1 MTISR
6 RAALL
11 GLSASTLA
19 GACASNGFP
28 AMTFAHAGTDKRL
41 VAIFLRGGVDG
52 LSLVPPYAE
61 PTLKA
66 LRGPLVD
73 DMPGSGGPNA
83 MHKLDGMF
91 AVNPDLPFFH
101 ELFSAGELVVLH
113 STASPYRDRS
123 HFDAQDVVDRGTTD
137 RGLRQGWLNRVVG
150 RLPDGGR
157 PARADLALGVGPTLP
172 LSLRGP
178 EPAGS
183 WSPPVQSTIASETF
197 ERLAALYRNDAD
209 LGAPFINAVSAGKLA
224 GGVMGAMGASDSPF
238 EEMATVAAGFLRERM
253 GPRIVTIDFGNW
265 DSHSDQNARELITP
279 QNQWPGRYPSF
290 YRKLNSGMRALR
302 TGLGSTWQDTAVL
315 IFTEFGRT
323 VRVNGTNGTDHGTAG
338 AAMLAGGAVAGGR
351 VISDW
356 RGLAPRDLL
365 EDRDLYPTTDIRSL
379 FKATLR
385 EHMGLS
391 DTDIE
396 TTVFPQT
403 ASIGALEGLFR
414 A

>member
-1 MTISR
+1 MNISR

-11 GLSASTLA
+11 GISASTLA
-19 GACASNGFP
+19 GACASRAFP
-28 AMTFAHAGTDKRL
+28 DMAFADAATDKRL

-61 PTLKA
+61 PKLKA

-91 AVNPDLPFFH
+91 ALNPDLPYFH
-101 ELFSAGELVVLH
+101 EMFLSGELLVLH
-113 STASPYRDRS
+113 SAASPYRERS
-123 HFDAQDVVDRGTTD
+123 NFDAQDVIDRGTTD

-157 PARADLALGVGPTLP
+157 KARADLALGIGPTLP

-183 WSPPVQSTIASETF
+183 WSPPVQSTIEGDTF
-197 ERLAALYRNDAD
+197 ERLTGLYRNDAN
-209 LGAPFINAVSAGKLA
+209 LSAPFLNAVSAGKMS
-224 GGVMGAMGASDSPF
+224 GGANSAMGSAESPF
-238 EEMATVAAGFLRERM
+238 EEMATVAAAFLREKA

-290 YRKLNSGMRALR
+290 YRKLNSGMRALK

-365 EDRDLYPTTDIRSL
+365 DDRDLYPTTDVRAL

-385 EHMGLS
+385 EHMGLL

-396 TTVFPQT
+396 MTVFPQS
-403 ASIGALEGLFR
+403 ASIGALEGVFR
-414 A
+414 T